1 MSPVQTPPRAGQ
13 GGLRARLRDL
23 LLEKIESGKLV
34 LPALPS
40 TAAKVVECLESGRN
54 ENQIPALLEGDPAL
68 ALEVLR
74 LANSASFAARAPITS
89 VSHAATMLGMSR
101 VRSVLMTA
109 VARQVFISRNKRI
122 RDITGALWSHSVA
135 VATVARQI
143 AVRAGFEDKEGPY
156 LAGLMHDIGKPVV
169 AIHLLDLERSIDRA
183 KQDRWIDPNEWLNIV
198 QELHRSVGI
207 AVVKH
212 WNMSSQVC
220 AAVKDCVEFDPVD
233 RLSAANAVRVANA
246 LAKREG
252 VYAGEFDADQIDT
265 VLMIGRSLL
274 GLDDNAIDSLCEA
287 LRNSAASAS
296 MPA

>member
-1 MSPVQTPPRAGQ
+1 MSPVQAPSRGSH
-13 GGLRARLRDL
+13 GGLRTRLQEL
-23 LLEKIESGKLV
+23 LLEKIEAGKLV
-34 LPALPS
+34 LPALPA
-40 TAAKVVECLESGRN
+40 TAARVVECLESGRN
-54 ENQIPALLEGDPAL
+54 ESQIPSLLEGDPAL

-74 LANSASFAARAPITS
+74 LANSATFAARAPITS
-89 VSHAATMLGMSR
+89 VAHAAMMLGVAR

-122 RDITGALWSHSVA
+122 RELTSALWSHSVA
-135 VATVARQI
+135 VASVARQI
-143 AVRAGFEDKEGPY
+143 AVRAGFDDKEGPY

-183 KQDRWIDPNEWLNIV
+183 KQDRWIEPTEWLNIV
-198 QELHRSVGI
+198 QELHRPVGI

-212 WNMSSQVC
+212 WNMSAQVC

-233 RLSAANAVRVANA
+233 RLSASNAVRVANA

-252 VYAGEFDADQIDT
+252 VYAGEFDADQIET

-274 GLDDNAIDSLCEA
+274 GLDDNAISSLCEA
-287 LRNSAASAS
+287 LRSSAASS
-296 MPA
+296 SLPA